1 MHFHLPPSVQRITT
15 WINWQKFRREY
26 LNSRGVFQNQ
36 KFDFNLPGAYE
47 NLYTGNPVLTRIR
60 LTTGKIVD
68 EPLGDLGG
76 RMDVN
81 RPADKRTFNEERQA
95 AVTRSALLTA
105 DVRGFF
111 YDLMG
116 IFVELELPVVRHSL
130 SSWTDNIKLK
140 TRKSSC
146 VNARGIPPAV

>member
-1 MHFHLPPSVQRITT
+1 MLEFYVKILLLSTPSLHFT
-15 WINWQKFRREY
+15 
-26 LNSRGVFQNQ
+26 FQDTVACATDPVNAM
-36 KFDFNLPGAYE
+36 LE
-47 NLYTGNPVLTRIR
+47 LVLTRIR

-68 EPLGDLGG
+68 EVLGDLDG
-76 RMDVN
+76 RMDGN

-95 AVTRSALLTA
+95 DVTRSALLTA
-105 DVRGFF
+105 DVRRFF

-146 VNARGIPPAV
+146 VNARGIPSAV